1 MEMKE
6 KFKQTFDEVHAP
18 EDLLGKVMELNMKKR
33 EFKTRNLVKAAVC
46 VLAITTGVFAAG
58 NGICYA
64 ATGESLV
71 ATVKIMVNGQQIQP
85 ENVKWEK
92 NGEEYEG
99 SIILPSED
107 GTSTGFFITT
117 DENPEEVVVDI
128 DAETEVTEDGTV
140 EEVVVLEVD
149 EEDVNSAKYEK
160 KEEANSSADMDGT
173 E

>member
-1 MEMKE
+1 M
-6 KFKQTFDEVHAP
+6 T
-18 EDLLGKVMELNMKKR
+18 
-33 EFKTRNLVKAAVC
+33 
-46 VLAITTGVFAAG
+46 
-58 NGICYA
+58 
-64 ATGESLV
+64 
-71 ATVKIMVNGQQIQP
+71 TVKIMVNGQQIQP

-117 DENPEEVVVDI
+117 DENPEEVVV
-128 DAETEVTEDGTV
+128 
-140 EEVVVLEVD
+140 LEVD

>member
-18 EDLLGKVMELNMKKR
+18 EDLFGKVMELNMKKR
-33 EFKTRNLVKAAVC
+33 EFKTRNLIKAAVC
-46 VLAITTGVFAAG
+46 ALVITTGVVAAG

-71 ATVKIMVNGQQIQP
+71 TTVKIMVNGQQVQP

-107 GTSTGFFITT
+107 GTSVGLFITT

-128 DAETEVTEDGTV
+128 DAETEVTEDGKV
-140 EEVVVLEVD
+140 EEVVVINVD
-149 EEDVNSAKYEK
+149 GEDVNSAKYEK